1 MLLAASNGF
10 RRHPWRWAGLILALA
25 LTGDLLWTL
34 GRFPRYSRGRTH
46 AAAAAPAFG
55 APCLILGAG
64 VYSDGEPTT
73 VLEGRLETA
82 LALWK
87 AGKVTWFLVSG
98 DNRTPQYN
106 EPLAMRRWLLRQGV
120 PGNRIVADYGGR
132 RTYASLKRARA
143 VFGMER
149 VVLVTSDF
157 HLPRA
162 LFLADKVGLVAWG
175 VPAATSDHNIGSRFS
190 FWARETVARHLA
202 VLDGWFPPD
211 VVLGPREGTP
221 DDHPEGA
228 VR

>member
-1 MLLAASNGF
+1 M
-10 RRHPWRWAGLILALA
+10 
-25 LTGDLLWTL
+25 L

-46 AAAAAPAFG
+46 AAGVAPAFG

-73 VLEGRLETA
+73 VLEGRLVTA
-82 LALWK
+82 LSLWK
-87 AGKVTWFLVSG
+87 SGKVTWFLVSG

-120 PGNRIVADYGGR
+120 PADRIVADYGGR
-132 RTYASLKRARA
+132 RTYSSLKRARA
-143 VFGMER
+143 VFGIER
-149 VVLVTSDF
+149 IVLVTSDF

-162 LFLADKVGLVAWG
+162 LFLADKVGLAAWG
-175 VPAATSDHNIGSRFS
+175 VPAATSEHGLGSRLS

-221 DDHPEGA
+221 DDRPDGPA
-228 VR
+228 R